1 MQIETEFLSSCVDSI
16 LNANKFSLEGDS
28 AVFPIKSFL
37 TKDENNCFN
46 IYDNKDH
53 CIKCVFDKTF
63 LKKYLSANPSYVQI
77 DNLGGVAITITKGI
91 FDILCYMKD
100 NSIERKVVLVIQ
112 EFSIAPKEKNDKES
126 NYININSESSIKEK
140 IKQAYYNYL
149 VNYVK
154 KDNDITK
161 LAHHKSITA
170 ENFIKEK
177 YNPDRNYDSII
188 PVMEK
193 GKAFFFIRSNEE
205 ELANLVKNESLYEIR
220 DFCVD
225 DFKDLV
231 EETKIIKSS
240 EKKTTESDYKKLF
253 FKQPSQINKENKDF
267 SSYEKVD
274 LKMIGQKTYRNVEP
288 NINEIADEKDD
299 LAKMPQSIKD
309 LMKQME
315 SRPPIKATV
324 FEKYKNARKSNT
336 NI

>member
-1 MQIETEFLSSCVDSI
+1 MQTEFLSSCVDSI
-16 LNANKFSLEGDS
+16 LNDNNFSLEGDS
-28 AVFPIKSFL
+28 VVFPIKSFI
-37 TKDENNCFN
+37 TKDDSNCFN
-46 IYDNKDH
+46 IYDSKEH

-77 DNLGGVAITITKGI
+77 DNLTGIAITITKGI
-91 FDILCYMKD
+91 FDIFCYMKD
-100 NSIERKVVLVIQ
+100 NFIERKVVLVIQ
-112 EFSIAPKEKNDKES
+112 EFSIDPHTKNDKES
-126 NYININSESSIKEK
+126 NFQNINSEPSIKEK

-161 LAHHKSITA
+161 LSHHQSITA

-188 PVMEK
+188 PVMENSK
-193 GKAFFFIRSNEE
+193 NFFFIRSKEE
-205 ELANLVKNESLYEIR
+205 DLANLIKNESLYEIK
-220 DFCVD
+220 DFCAD

-231 EETKIIKSS
+231 EETKIIKSN
-240 EKKTTESDYKKLF
+240 EKKSTESDYKKLF

-267 SSYEKVD
+267 STYEKVD
-274 LKMIGQKTYRNVEP
+274 LKMLGQKTYRNIDANV
-288 NINEIADEKDD
+288 NEISDEKAD

-309 LMKQME
+309 LIKKME
-315 SRPPIKATV
+315 SRPPIKANV
-324 FEKYKNARKSNT
+324 FEKYKNARKSNS